1 MPMTRRDSI
10 TIPAD
15 DPIVVAVGGDNDIVI
30 AQADKI
36 GEEDVIYFDVRHANA
51 VAAAILTLARQMG
64 ER

>member
-15 DPIVVAVGGDNDIVI
+15 DPIIVAVGGDNDIVI

-36 GEEDVIYFDVRHANA
+36 GEEDVIYSTCGMQ
-51 VAAAILTLARQMG
+51 TLSPR
-64 ER
+64 RS